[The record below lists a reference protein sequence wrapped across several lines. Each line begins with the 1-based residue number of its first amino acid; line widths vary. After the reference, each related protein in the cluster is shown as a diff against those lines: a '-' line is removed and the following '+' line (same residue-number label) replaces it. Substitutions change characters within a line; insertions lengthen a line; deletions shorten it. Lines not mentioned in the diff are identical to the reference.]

1 MKRLMAYAK
10 GSQKRLSLSVIL
22 SIISVISGL
31 LPYYCIYKV
40 LDLYI
45 KDQADI
51 QMMIHWCLYALLFY
65 IIKIITFSASTW
77 ISHIAAYHILEG
89 MRLRLTERFLKAPLG
104 EVQKYSI
111 GEIKNIMVEKIEN
124 MEPPLAHMIPEGC
137 GHLLLPVIS
146 IIALFLI
153 NFKLALASLITVP
166 LSFVFMALTMVIS
179 GKSFKQYDI
188 SNANMNSTIVEY
200 VEGIEVI
207 KAFGRAGVSY
217 EKYADAIL
225 SYKKFVVKWLSS
237 TWITMKMTFA
247 LFPSTLLGVLP
258 VGLYL
263 VVNGNISVSE
273 LSLAVML
280 SMSMV
285 TSFAKLEVFIEGIRE
300 MNFNIDSIEQLL
312 TMKELP
318 QSEEKVVID
327 HYDIK
332 LNDVC
337 FSYSGKKEEE
347 VLHHINLDLKEGSY
361 TALVG
366 PSGGGKSTIAKLIAR
381 FFDVTEGAITIDGKD
396 IRKLPLEQLS
406 DIVSFVTQDNFLF
419 RCSILEN
426 IRIGNPSV
434 TDEQVKEAA
443 KAACCEEFINKLPQ
457 EYDTP
462 AGEAGKRLSGGEK
475 QRIAIAR
482 MMLKNAPVV
491 ILDEA
496 TAFTDPENED
506 KLQQSIQALTKGKTL
521 LVIAHRLSTIQNA
534 DQIIVLKDGAV
545 LEKGTQQELLDTCPL
560 YKRMW
565 KAHIGSKA
573 WAVST
578 GGEA

>member
-10 GSQKRLSLSVIL
+10 GSQKRLSLSVMF
-22 SIISVISGL
+22 SIISVISEL

-45 KDQADI
+45 KDQADLSV
-51 QMMIHWCLYALLFY
+51 MIHWCLYAMLFY

-146 IIALFLI
+146 IIALLLI

-166 LSFVFMALTMVIS
+166 LSFVFMALTMMIS

-225 SYKKFVVKWLSS
+225 NHKKFVVKWLSS

-263 VVNGNISVSE
+263 TVNGSISVSE

-300 MNFNIDSIEQLL
+300 MNFNIDSIEELL

-318 QSEEKVVID
+318 QPEENITIN

-332 LNDVC
+332 LDNVC

-347 VLHHINLDLKEGSY
+347 VLHNINLDLKEGSY

-381 FFDVTEGAITIDGKD
+381 FFDVTEGVITIGGTD
-396 IRKLPLEQLS
+396 IRKMPLEQLS
-406 DIVSFVTQDNFLF
+406 DIVSFVTQDNFL
-419 RCSILEN
+419 SA
-426 IRIGNPSV
+426 
-434 TDEQVKEAA
+434 TDEQVKEGA

-457 EYDTP
+457 GYDTP

-482 MMLKNAPVV
+482 MMLKDAPVV

-545 LEKGTQQELLDTCPL
+545 LEKGTQKELLDTCPL
-560 YKRMW
+560 YERMW

>member
-10 GSQKRLSLSVIL
+10 GSQKRVSLSVIF

-51 QMMIHWCLYALLFY
+51 QVMMYWCLYALLFY

-146 IIALFLI
+146 IIALF
-153 NFKLALASLITVP
+153 
-166 LSFVFMALTMVIS
+166 
-179 GKSFKQYDI
+179 
-188 SNANMNSTIVEY
+188 
-200 VEGIEVI
+200 
-207 KAFGRAGVSY
+207 
-217 EKYADAIL
+217 
-225 SYKKFVVKWLSS
+225 
-237 TWITMKMTFA
+237 
-247 LFPSTLLGVLP
+247 PSTLLGVLP

-263 VVNGNISVSE
+263 AVNGNISVSE

-426 IRIGNPSV
+426 IRIGNPSA

-457 EYDTP
+457 GYDTLV
-462 AGEAGKRLSGGEK
+462 GEAGKRLSGGEK

-482 MMLKNAPVV
+482 MMLKDAPVV

-545 LEKGTQQELLDTCPL
+545 LKKGTQQELLDTCPL
-560 YKRMW
+560 YERMW
-565 KAHIGSKA
+565 KAHIGSKP